1 MVQVRVPATSAN
13 LGAGFDCFGIALSM
27 YNTISVSETEKGLY
41 IVRSP
46 DAEYTPNDKNNL
58 IYRSVMRAFDEV
70 DYTPKG
76 LKISQKSDIPMTRG
90 LGSSSS
96 CIVGGLIAGNI
107 ISGRKLTPQRIF
119 ELANE
124 IEGHPDNVAP
134 ALYGGFCVSCIDNGT
149 LFRRTVRPKNDI
161 KFVAMIPKYFVPTKK
176 SRTQLPKTVLAK
188 DAAFNVAHASMLA
201 LSFASG
207 DYRDLDVFVNDR
219 LHQPYRAAMIE
230 DMEKIFGMC
239 SELGALASYLS
250 GSGPTVIAI
259 IKAEDTEFIKKT
271 EEYFKSSGIDRRLVE
286 LSIDNVG
293 AVAIEKG
300 I

>member
-1 MVQVRVPATSAN
+1 MVEVRVPATSAN

-27 YNTISVSETEKGLY
+27 YNTVRVEETEKGLY

-70 DYTPKG
+70 GYAARG
-76 LKISQKSDIPMTRG
+76 LRISQQSDIPMTRG

-96 CIVGGLIAGNI
+96 CIIGGLLAGNI
-107 ISGRKLTPQRIF
+107 ISGRRLTPQRIF

-124 IEGHPDNVAP
+124 LEGHPDNVAP
-134 ALYGGFCVSCIDNGT
+134 ALFGGFCVSCIDEGR

-161 KFVAMIPKYFVPTKK
+161 KLVAMIPKYFVPTRK

-188 DAAFNVAHASMLA
+188 DAAFNVSHASMLA
-201 LSFASG
+201 LSFALG
-207 DYRDLDVFVNDR
+207 DYRDLDIFVNDK

-230 DMEKIFGMC
+230 DMEKIFEMC
-239 SELGALASYLS
+239 LKFGALASYLS
-250 GSGPTVIAI
+250 GSGPTVVAI
-259 IKAEDTEFIKKT
+259 IKACDKDFIKKT
-271 EEYFKSSGIDRRLVE
+271 EEYFKNNGIDRRCIE